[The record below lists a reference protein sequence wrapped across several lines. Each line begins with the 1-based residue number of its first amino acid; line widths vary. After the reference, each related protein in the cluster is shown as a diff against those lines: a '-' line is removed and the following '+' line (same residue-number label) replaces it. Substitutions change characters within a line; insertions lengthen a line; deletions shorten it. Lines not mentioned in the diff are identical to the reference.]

1 MGSGILIVIGI
12 LAAAYFYLRL
22 LMKPVWKWLELNIA
36 ERVNNE
42 SLKILVRYL
51 LMLFLVSIHFFVI
64 FYIFESVS
72 YTHLTLPTS
81 DLV

>member
-12 LAAAYFYLRL
+12 LAATYFYLRL
-22 LMKPVWKWLELNIA
+22 LMKPVWKWLELNVA
-36 ERVNNE
+36 DRVNNE

-64 FYIFESVS
+64 FYIFE
-72 YTHLTLPTS
+72 LRPI
-81 DLV
+81 

>member
-1 MGSGILIVIGI
+1 MGSGILIVIGV

-22 LMKPVWKWLELNIA
+22 LMRPVWKWLEFNA
-36 ERVNNE
+36 VDKVNNE

-64 FYIFESVS
+64 FNIFE
-72 YTHLTLPTS
+72 LRPN
-81 DLV
+81 

>member
-22 LMKPVWKWLELNIA
+22 LMKPVWKWLELNVA
-36 ERVNNE
+36 DSVNNE

-51 LMLFLVSIHFFVI
+51 LMFFLVSIHFFVI
-64 FYIFESVS
+64 FYIFE
-72 YTHLTLPTS
+72 LRPI
-81 DLV
+81 

>member
-22 LMKPVWKWLELNIA
+22 LMKPVWKWLELNA
-36 ERVNNE
+36 ANSVNNE

-51 LMLFLVSIHFFVI
+51 LMFFLVSIHFFVI
-64 FYIFESVS
+64 FYIFE
-72 YTHLTLPTS
+72 LRPI
-81 DLV
+81 